1 MAMLDKTF
9 PTNDCSMCIESPKFV
24 ECYRH
29 PNIEIISY
37 VEVMNV
43 EGEAGKFKIT
53 LVKKPRYVSEDKCTG
68 CTTCVEYCPVEVPA
82 PFNQGF
88 SPNKAIHMYFA
99 QAIPLVT
106 YIDEDCLYLRERK
119 CRICE
124 QVCRNAAID
133 FAQKPKLIE
142 IKVGAVI
149 LAPGLE
155 PYDPAITREY
165 GYGRI
170 QNVVTSLEY
179 ERILCATGPYEGE
192 IRRASDLRHPHT
204 IAWIHC
210 VGSRRLTP
218 GNNSYCSA
226 VCCTYTQKQV
236 ILTKEHDPE
245 AECVIFHNDIRSY
258 GKDFERF
265 YQRAA
270 AYPGVRFIRCH
281 PSIIG
286 EDDSKNVIVRY
297 ATGDNGVK
305 EDRFDMVVLSV
316 GLNPLS
322 DADELAGKFGIELD
336 THGFCKTNPFN
347 PIKTTRPGI
356 FVSGVFQGPKDIPES
371 VVMASAAGA
380 TCGELLGYRR
390 GKLAT
395 ERVYPLERDVRRE
408 DPKVGV
414 FVCHCGTNIGR
425 VVDILS
431 VVECA
436 RSLPNVVH
444 VEEQLFSCSSDSNKR
459 IAEVIEKKGLNR
471 VIVAACTPRTHKSLF
486 QETLQACGLNKYLFE
501 MANIWD
507 QDSWVHGND
516 PKAATEKAKDLVRMA
531 VARAELLRPLKEKK
545 IPINRRALVMGG
557 GVAGMNAALGLANQG
572 FETVI
577 VEKEPELGGLSRQLS
592 TTIEGADIQKYLDDL
607 IKEVMSLDKIQ
618 VLTNALVVG
627 FGGFQGN
634 FTTEVLVGPT
644 MYERKIN
651 HGVAIIATGAREY
664 TPKEFLYGQD
674 ERVITQ
680 IELDRR
686 IEEKGA
692 SDLHRVVMIQCVG
705 SRNEENPNCSRIC
718 CQSAIKNALHIKSLN
733 SDTDVWI
740 LYRDIRTYGLLET
753 YYAEARRR
761 GVKFIRFDKETPPI
775 VESGAEGLTV
785 MFKDHILKQDI
796 RVLADLVVLSAGMVA
811 QDTEELATIMKL
823 PLNQEGYFMEAHVK
837 LRPVDMAS
845 EGIFVCGTAH
855 GSKLISE
862 TISQSLAAAS
872 RATTFL
878 SQSEITLSAVT
889 ARVDEDR
896 CAACL
901 ICVRSCPY
909 GVPKVNEKG
918 VSEIDEA
925 LCHGCGI
932 CVAECPAK
940 AITLNWYED
949 DQIMT
954 KVDALLEGAYA

>member
-501 MANIWD
+501 MANIRD

-557 GVAGMNAALGLANQG
+557 GRHECRLRAG
-572 FETVI
+572 
-577 VEKEPELGGLSRQLS
+577 KS
-592 TTIEGADIQKYLDDL
+592 
-607 IKEVMSLDKIQ
+607 
-618 VLTNALVVG
+618 
-627 FGGFQGN
+627 
-634 FTTEVLVGPT
+634 
-644 MYERKIN
+644 
-651 HGVAIIATGAREY
+651 GV
-664 TPKEFLYGQD
+664 
-674 ERVITQ
+674 
-680 IELDRR
+680 
-686 IEEKGA
+686 
-692 SDLHRVVMIQCVG
+692 
-705 SRNEENPNCSRIC
+705 
-718 CQSAIKNALHIKSLN
+718 
-733 SDTDVWI
+733 
-740 LYRDIRTYGLLET
+740 
-753 YYAEARRR
+753 
-761 GVKFIRFDKETPPI
+761 
-775 VESGAEGLTV
+775 
-785 MFKDHILKQDI
+785 
-796 RVLADLVVLSAGMVA
+796 
-811 QDTEELATIMKL
+811 
-823 PLNQEGYFMEAHVK
+823 
-837 LRPVDMAS
+837 
-845 EGIFVCGTAH
+845 
-855 GSKLISE
+855 
-862 TISQSLAAAS
+862 
-872 RATTFL
+872 
-878 SQSEITLSAVT
+878 
-889 ARVDEDR
+889 
-896 CAACL
+896 
-901 ICVRSCPY
+901 
-909 GVPKVNEKG
+909 
-918 VSEIDEA
+918 
-925 LCHGCGI
+925 
-932 CVAECPAK
+932 
-940 AITLNWYED
+940 
-949 DQIMT
+949 
-954 KVDALLEGAYA
+954 